1 MSKKYVMCDIYFRK
15 CKQVKKKE
23 ASICGITVPMQNI
36 KLYFA
41 IYALLHRKGMKPLH
55 CVPLIVSF

>member
-1 MSKKYVMCDIYFRK
+1 MCDIYFRK

-36 KLYFA
+36 KLCFA